1 MAWFWV
7 AIGGGLGSI
16 ARYGCAR
23 WLAGCS
29 TTWPFATLL
38 VNVLGAFLL
47 GLVFEAGAGRQL
59 LSVDVRLPLGTGLMG
74 GFTTY
79 STFSLE
85 VALSM
90 QRGEPLR
97 ALTYVGATLVL
108 ALLASFAGLAL
119 GRALSNGASI

>member
-1 MAWFWV
+1 MTWFWV

-23 WLAGCS
+23 WLSSLSVA
-29 TTWPFATLL
+29 WPLGTLF

-47 GLVFEAGAGRQL
+47 GLIFELGAGRHL
-59 LSVDVRLPLGTGLMG
+59 LGVEVRVALGTGLMG

-79 STFSLE
+79 SSFSVE
-85 VALSM
+85 VALAL
-90 QRGEPLR
+90 QRGEQMR
-97 ALTYVGATLVL
+97 ALSYLAATLTL

-119 GRALSNGASI
+119 GRALRAVP